1 MSPEGLHLSPAHKA
15 AMMIFLENSKRERKR
30 KSARSTCRQDS
41 FMSVSE
47 VTDYRL
53 KWKLPFEQ
61 RRKGYEKIQ
70 FAMTDAV
77 RSDCLCPG
85 APTGTA
91 RVLPESLQMTGASGV
106 ALPAAARRTQ

>member
-1 MSPEGLHLSPAHKA
+1 
-15 AMMIFLENSKRERKR
+15 
-30 KSARSTCRQDS
+30 
-41 FMSVSE
+41 MSVSE

-106 ALPAAARRTQ
+106 ALPAAARRTQCDKHHTQPLFFSFYVLYGLLVRWSLCGLLS